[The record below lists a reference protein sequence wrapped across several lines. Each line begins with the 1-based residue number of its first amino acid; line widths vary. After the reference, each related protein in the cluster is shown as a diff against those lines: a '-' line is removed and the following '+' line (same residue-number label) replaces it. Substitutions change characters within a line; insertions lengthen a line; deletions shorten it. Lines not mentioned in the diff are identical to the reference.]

1 MLGGSAGSAPCAPLP
16 PTKADGSA
24 RAWPANPPVPRTQWH
39 NHGLE
44 PLTPRDAVEL
54 YKQDRERELSDA
66 TLQSHGY
73 RLQRFVEWCDKED
86 IDNLNDVTGRD
97 VQRFKIHRKQT
108 VSDVTLKSNLDTL
121 RVFLRFCVSINGC
134 IDGLDDTVNSPSL
147 ADPGARGTDTVPRQK
162 AEQILQYLDKYQYA
176 SLQHVLFRI
185 LWETG
190 MRMGAARAIDLQ
202 HYHPRDEYIEL
213 RHNPDTDTPLK
224 NKRKGERAVAVSTRT
239 CRIIDD
245 HIEHHRHDVQDD
257 HRRDPL
263 LTTEFGR
270 ITKNTIRLNVYR
282 VTRPCTFNG
291 GDCPHDRDLDE
302 CEAMNNMTASK
313 CPSSTAPHSIRHGSI
328 TDYLA
333 SDVPADVVS
342 DRMNV
347 GTDIIEERYDHR
359 DSRSKMRQR
368 RERINWL

>member
-1 MLGGSAGSAPCAPLP
+1 MDTMAQPH
-16 PTKADGSA
+16 DD
-24 RAWPANPPVPRTQWH
+24 
-39 NHGLE
+39 GLE
-44 PLTPRDAVEL
+44 PLTPRDGVEL

-73 RLQRFVEWCDKED
+73 RLQRFVEWCDQED
-86 IDNLNDVTGRD
+86 IDNLNDITGRD
-97 VQRFKIHRKQT
+97 VQRFKIFRKQK

-134 IDGLDDTVNSPSL
+134 IDGLDETVNSPSL
-147 ADPGARGTDTVPRQK
+147 ADPGAQGTDTVPRKK

-176 SLQHVLFRI
+176 SLQHVLFRV

-190 MRMGAARAIDLQ
+190 MRMGAARGIDLQ

-213 RHNPDTDTPLK
+213 RHNPETDTPLK

-257 HRRDPL
+257 GRDPL
-263 LTTEFGR
+263 LTTKHGR

-291 GDCPHDRDLDE
+291 GDCPHDRDPGE

-313 CPSSTAPHSIRHGSI
+313 CPSSTAPHSIRHGAI

-333 SDVPADVVS
+333 SDVAADVVS

-368 RERINWL
+368 RERIDWL

>member
-1 MLGGSAGSAPCAPLP
+1 M
-16 PTKADGSA
+16 A
-24 RAWPANPPVPRTQWH
+24 RNSPDD
-39 NHGLE
+39 GLE
-44 PLTPRDAVEL
+44 PLTPRDAVDL

-73 RLQRFVEWCDKED
+73 RLKRFIEWCDKED

-97 VQRFKIHRKQT
+97 VQRFKIFRKQK

-134 IDGLDDTVNSPSL
+134 IDGLDETVNSPSL
-147 ADPGARGTDTVPRQK
+147 ADPGAKGTDTVPRQK

-176 SLQHVLFRI
+176 SLQHVLFRV

-190 MRMGAARAIDLQ
+190 MRMGAARSIDLQ

-224 NKRKGERAVAVSTRT
+224 NKRKGERAVAISTRT

-291 GDCPHDRDLDE
+291 GDCPHDRDPDE

-313 CPSSTAPHSIRHGSI
+313 CPSSTAPHSIRHGAI
-328 TDYLA
+328 TDYLS

-359 DSRSKMRQR
+359 DSKSKMRQR